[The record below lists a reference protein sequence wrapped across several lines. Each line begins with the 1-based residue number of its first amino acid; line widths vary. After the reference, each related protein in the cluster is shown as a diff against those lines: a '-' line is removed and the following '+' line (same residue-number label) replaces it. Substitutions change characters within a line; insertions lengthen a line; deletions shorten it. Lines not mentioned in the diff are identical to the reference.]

1 MFLFHFISKCK
12 FNLNPILILAL
23 SWPWFSMLTF
33 LFIEYEIQR
42 LLQIKWMTLC
52 QYCESWSTF
61 NSWKEGNIC
70 QMSWY
75 LFLFIYLLFASDT
88 HNLDHMYPYQLLSC
102 RKKRKT
108 VLVGKREI
116 IVAIITEFLIKSLS
130 IHVIRGFHVQST
142 QIAVYLLQQ
151 H

>member
-1 MFLFHFISKCK
+1 
-12 FNLNPILILAL
+12 
-23 SWPWFSMLTF
+23 
-33 LFIEYEIQR
+33 
-42 LLQIKWMTLC
+42 
-52 QYCESWSTF
+52 
-61 NSWKEGNIC
+61 
-70 QMSWY
+70 
-75 LFLFIYLLFASDT
+75 
-88 HNLDHMYPYQLLSC
+88 MYPYQLLVAVVKKK
-102 RKKRKT
+102 KKRKT